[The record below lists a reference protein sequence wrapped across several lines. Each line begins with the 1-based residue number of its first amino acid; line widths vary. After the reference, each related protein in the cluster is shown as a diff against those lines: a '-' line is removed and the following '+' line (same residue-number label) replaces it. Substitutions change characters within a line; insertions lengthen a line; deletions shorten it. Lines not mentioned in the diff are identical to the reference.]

1 MKNAKGEE
9 TFIAT
14 DMVVRARAVPHDLFQ
29 EFQWMVDELHGA
41 GDAVIARGMDAAIH
55 EGYSA
60 GRAAVSA
67 MPEYPGAWRAA
78 AARHEELFAALDPGA
93 RITGLVAR
101 EARGHDAVVGGGR
114 RPGSMRALA
123 PFPGFS
129 ASGADILM
137 AADAEAL
144 AQICGAADGQ
154 LFAVLRSGIRSGA
167 VVCYI
172 LRRRCDLEARGFE
185 ELLDGLGFAFMGAC
199 R

>member
-1 MKNAKGEE
+1 
-9 TFIAT
+9 
-14 DMVVRARAVPHDLFQ
+14 
-29 EFQWMVDELHGA
+29 
-41 GDAVIARGMDAAIH
+41 
-55 EGYSA
+55 
-60 GRAAVSA
+60 
-67 MPEYPGAWRAA
+67 MPDPGAWRAA

-93 RITGLVAR
+93 RIGLVAR
-101 EARGHDAVVGGGR
+101 EAPDTMLLWEAGAAGIEA
-114 RPGSMRALA
+114 RAA

>member
-1 MKNAKGEE
+1 MSTLPDPA
-9 TFIAT
+9 
-14 DMVVRARAVPHDLFQ
+14 
-29 EFQWMVDELHGA
+29 
-41 GDAVIARGMDAAIH
+41 
-55 EGYSA
+55 
-60 GRAAVSA
+60 
-67 MPEYPGAWRAA
+67 AWRAA
-78 AARHEELFAALDPGA
+78 AARHDDLFAALDPGA
-93 RITGLVAR
+93 RIGLIAR
-101 EARGHDAVVGGGR
+101 ETPATMLLWEAGDAGIEVR
-114 RPGSMRALA
+114 DA

-129 ASGADILM
+129 ASGADILL

-154 LFAVLRSGIRSGA
+154 LFAVLRAGIRSGA